1 MRSFGSD
8 VSDLDEPVSA
18 NLMLNRE
25 VPLLGC
31 GCDPVERN
39 LEADEAVYV
48 AGEAGAALLRVG
60 RWVFVSEGAGRRKA
74 LEERSLGYESRTQ
87 HAERWNPS
95 ESGCGVGLEEIGQAA
110 RSWQEV
116 DRDGKERRRK

>member
-48 AGEAGAALLRVG
+48 AGEGGAALLRVG
-60 RWVFVSEGAGRRKA
+60 RRVSVPEGAGRRKA

-87 HAERWNPS
+87 HAEGRNPG
-95 ESGCGVGLEEIGQAA
+95 ESRGRVGLEEIGQAA
-110 RSWQEV
+110 RSREEV
-116 DRDGKERRRK
+116 DRDGKEWRGK